1 MPGTRQEDT
10 EGDAQCPSVGTMA
23 GLRQKSHVVGFLLED
38 SHPGSHVQNGLELA
52 RVGTG
57 R

>member
-52 RVGTG
+52 RVGTE